1 MASGSRDVAR
11 RTFDLASVQRRA
23 ATRQS
28 ATQPPPQ
35 RDRHAHID
43 DDPFAPTRAWLHK
56 RERSFDFDSK
66 VGHTEIVGSVQGAGF
81 VCKTC
86 DVTLKDSNRYLLHVN
101 SRAHQRRMGVSM
113 RVKRSSKEEVREA
126 FERVKREI
134 EARKEAG
141 RKRLEQRTKRS
152 ESETG

>member
-1 MASGSRDVAR
+1 M
-11 RTFDLASVQRRA
+11 
-23 ATRQS
+23 
-28 ATQPPPQ
+28 
-35 RDRHAHID
+35 
-43 DDPFAPTRAWLHK
+43 
-56 RERSFDFDSK
+56 
-66 VGHTEIVGSVQGAGF
+66 
-81 VCKTC
+81 CKTC

-113 RVKRSSKEEVREA
+113 RVKRSSREEVREA

-152 ESETG
+152 ESETE